1 MNKVFI
7 ILAVIIGIFFLSQL
21 IMSFQSDKIE
31 TPKYTV
37 LKKYD
42 EFEIRQYDTM
52 IIAQTILPSSSYDA
66 SSSMGFRRVA
76 SYIFGGNDKNES
88 ISMTSPVFMEMGE
101 NTKMAFVM
109 PKNYKLEELPKPNSG
124 DVQLIVIEPKK
135 YAVIKFSGYASD
147 EKIKEKSQELQN
159 LISREKLTK
168 VGTFQYLG
176 YNPPW
181 KVIGR
186 KNEIAVE
193 INY

>member
-1 MNKVFI
+1 MNKIFL

-42 EFEIRQYDTM
+42 EFEIRQYDSM

-109 PKNYKLEELPKPNSG
+109 PKNYKLEALPKPNSG

-135 YAVIKFSGYASD
+135 YAVLKFSGFASD

-193 INY
+193 IN

>member
-42 EFEIRQYDTM
+42 EFEIRQYDSM

-109 PKNYKLEELPKPNSG
+109 PKNYKLEALPKPNSG

-135 YAVIKFSGYASD
+135 YAVLKFSGYASD

-193 INY
+193 IN

>member
-42 EFEIRQYDTM
+42 EFEIRQYDSM

-88 ISMTSPVFMEMGE
+88 ISMTAPVFMEMGV

-109 PKNYKLEELPKPNSG
+109 PKNYKLEALPKPDSEE
-124 DVQLIVIEPKK
+124 VQLIVIEPKK
-135 YAVIKFSGYASD
+135 YAVIKFSGFASD

-168 VGTFQYLG
+168 VGSFQYLG

-193 INY
+193 IN

>member
-88 ISMTSPVFMEMGE
+88 ISMTAPVFMEMGD

-109 PKNYKLEELPKPNSG
+109 PKNYKLEALPKPDSEE
-124 DVQLIVIEPKK
+124 VQLIVIEPKK

-193 INY
+193 IN

>member
-7 ILAVIIGIFFLSQL
+7 IIAVIIGIFFLSQL

-109 PKNYKLEELPKPNSG
+109 PKNYKLEALPKPNSG

-193 INY
+193 IN

>member
-1 MNKVFI
+1 MNK
-7 ILAVIIGIFFLSQL
+7 ILLFFAVVLGIFIVSQV
-21 IMSFQSDKIE
+21 IMAFQSDAIE

-42 EFEIRQYDTM
+42 EFEIRQYDSM
-52 IIAQTILPSSSYDA
+52 IIAQTTLPSASYDA

-88 ISMTSPVFMEMGE
+88 ISMTSPVFMEMGA

-109 PKNYKLEELPKPNSG
+109 PKNYKLEALPKPNSE

-147 EKIKEKSQELQN
+147 EKIKEKSQKLQN
-159 LISREKLTK
+159 LISRENLNK

-181 KVIGR
+181 RIIGR

-193 INY
+193 IN

>member
-1 MNKVFI
+1 MNKIFL
-7 ILAVIIGIFFLSQL
+7 ILAVIIGIFFISQL

-42 EFEIRQYDTM
+42 EFEIRQYDSM

-109 PKNYKLEELPKPNSG
+109 PKNYKLEALPKPNSL

>member
-7 ILAVIIGIFFLSQL
+7 ILAVIIGIFFLSQI

-42 EFEIRQYDTM
+42 EFEIRQYDSM

-109 PKNYKLEELPKPNSG
+109 PKNYKLEALPKPNSL

-193 INY
+193 IN

>member
-42 EFEIRQYDTM
+42 EFEIRQYDSM
-52 IIAQTILPSSSYDA
+52 IIAQTTLPSASYEA

-76 SYIFGGNDKNES
+76 AYIFGGNDKNES
-88 ISMTSPVFMEMGE
+88 ISMTAPVFMEMGE

-124 DVQLIVIEPKK
+124 DVQLIVIAPKK

-147 EKIKEKSQELQN
+147 DKIKEKSQELQT

-193 INY
+193 IN